1 MLRRTIPAQDGAV
14 DGTAEN
20 GVLRGLDDRG
30 EPLLDQLIARAFVDV
45 LQDDEARAPVLEDQV
60 VTADLD
66 LSDFSVAR
74 KMAPSARARKSTLA
88 WQTQKTPQ
96 AISIL
101 RNEQVNQPHGFELCL
116 AVSGGGAHC

>member
-30 EPLLDQLIARAFVDV
+30 EPLLDQLIARAFGDV
-45 LQDDEARAPVLEDQV
+45 LQDDEARAPVLENQV
-60 VTADLD
+60 ITADLD

-74 KMAPSARARKSTLA
+74 KVAPSART
-88 WQTQKTPQ
+88 
-96 AISIL
+96 
-101 RNEQVNQPHGFELCL
+101 
-116 AVSGGGAHC
+116 